1 MPTRSLSVRAAS
13 GRPPTAAELAR
24 REQLLEATIELV
36 AETGWRAFTIQR
48 VADAVGVT
56 KAAVIYHVGSR
67 EQLVRAAYQRVIDSF
82 TESVGARVATA
93 ADATQVV
100 EYMLRAQ
107 LEYFREHPDHARVIV
122 EALGSDLGI
131 DDAPEAPERREV
143 LAGFILATREGRDPQ
158 QAGVLA
164 VLLNGAVDA
173 AVAASLADPSFDLA
187 AAEEELIAL
196 LHAGLGRAAD

>member
-1 MPTRSLSVRAAS
+1 MPTRSLSVRTAS

-24 REQLLEATIELV
+24 REQLIEATIGLV
-36 AETGWRAFTIQR
+36 AEVGWTGFTIQR

-67 EQLVRAAYQRVIDSF
+67 EQLVRAAYQRVIDAF
-82 TESVGARVATA
+82 IGAVTERVATA
-93 ADATQVV
+93 EDAVQVV
-100 EYMLRAQ
+100 EFTLRAQ

-131 DDAPEAPERREV
+131 EDSPSAPERRDA
-143 LAGFILATREGRDPQ
+143 LAGLILAARGGGDAES
-158 QAGVLA
+158 AGVLA
-164 VLLNGAVDA
+164 VLLNGALDG
-173 AVAASLADPSFDLA
+173 AVAASLTDPSFDLA

-196 LHAGLGRAAD
+196 LHAGLGRKV